1 MQTIL
6 RVLHVDPVLFVSSCG
21 TDVPHVSSCG
31 TDVPVVFEMMRFA
44 ASAAAGAATY
54 LRLGYGCKRRR
65 LLCWVSTPSFF
76 Y

>member
-1 MQTIL
+1 MCL
-6 RVLHVDPVLFVSSCG
+6 Y
-21 TDVPHVSSCG
+21 VSSCG
-31 TDVPVVFEMMRFA
+31 TDVPVVFEMVRFA

-65 LLCWVSTPSFF
+65 LLCWVSTLSFF